1 MSEGA
6 VTTSWISRLGS
17 AFKGVVIGFILVL
30 VAIVLLWWN
39 EGRSVRR
46 YKEISYAKDNVK
58 EANLDAVD
66 ASLEGKLVHFAG
78 PAKTTESL
86 SDDDFGVKVENSF
99 SMSRVVEMYQW
110 KENEHRETG
119 KTTKNLGGSTT
130 KEPDKVTYTYE
141 KGWYSSIQPSDSFK
155 EKVDPQTKEER
166 KNPSVMP
173 FKEIRKNVANV
184 TVGAYTLPAGQAS
197 SLGTSQKLAVDY
209 EAVKNN
215 LPKSAVVVDGA
226 IYYNV
231 YGEEECNKAMGAAAV
246 AAPAE
251 VAPAHHQPAPEAA
264 AQAVVENAQAAAQ
277 AVVENAV
284 ANTQAAA
291 QTAVENA
298 VANTQAA
305 AQTAVENAVAN
316 TQAAAQTTVE
326 NAVANTQAAAQ
337 TTVENAVANTQAAAQ
352 TTVENA
358 VANTQTAVENAVA
371 NTQAAAQTAVENTQA
386 VVENAAAQTTVNA
399 GAVNVVAYQANPS
412 NPKIGDIRIRYSNS
426 PVCDVTVI
434 AKQVGNA
441 VENFKI
447 DEDLS
452 YMDIRN
458 GNLAAKDVFAANE
471 KAESMWVWILRI
483 AGFFIM
489 AAGFNAIFKPLSVLA
504 DVLPFLGNIAEAG
517 CGIISKLLAF
527 GLSMLVIAVAWLF
540 YRPVLAICLF
550 VLMGAAIFGIIT
562 LVAKAKASK
571 AAAPAA
577 PAAEPAPETPAA
589 N

>member
-1 MSEGA
+1 MSEEA
-6 VTTSWISRLGS
+6 VTTSWFSRLGS
-17 AFKGVVIGFILVL
+17 AFRGVVIGFVMVL
-30 VAIVLLWWN
+30 GAIILLWWN

-46 YKEISYAKDNVK
+46 YKEISFAKDNVQ
-58 EANLDAVD
+58 EANLDAVN

-78 PAKTTESL
+78 AAKTTESL
-86 SDDDFGVKVENSF
+86 SDDDFGVQVKDSF
-99 SMSRVVEMYQW
+99 SMRRVVEMYQW
-110 KENEHRETG
+110 KEIEHRETG
-119 KTTKNLGGSTT
+119 KTKKNVGGSTT

-141 KGWYSSIQPSDSFK
+141 KGWSSSVQNSDTFK
-155 EKVDPQTKEER
+155 QKVDPQTNEER
-166 KNPSVMP
+166 KNPTVIPFQGISKSVS
-173 FKEIRKNVANV
+173 NV

-197 SLGTSQKLAVDY
+197 SLGSSQKLDVDF

-215 LPKSAVVVDGA
+215 LPKSAIVADGA
-226 IYYNV
+226 IYFNV
-231 YGEEECNKAMGAAAV
+231 YGEEAYNKAMGANAAV
-246 AAPAE
+246 ATPVTAPAE

-264 AQAVVENAQAAAQ
+264 AQTAVQNVVADTQAAAQ
-277 AVVENAV
+277 TAVQNAVADTQAAAQTAVQNAVADTQAAAQTAVQNVVADTQAAAQTAVQNVVADTQAAAQTAVQNAVADTQAAAQTAVQNAVANTQPVAQTAVENTV

-291 QTAVENA
+291 QTP
-298 VANTQAA
+298 
-305 AQTAVENAVAN
+305 
-316 TQAAAQTTVE
+316 
-326 NAVANTQAAAQ
+326 
-337 TTVENAVANTQAAAQ
+337 
-352 TTVENA
+352 
-358 VANTQTAVENAVA
+358 
-371 NTQAAAQTAVENTQA
+371 
-386 VVENAAAQTTVNA
+386 VVEA

-412 NPKIGDIRIRYSNS
+412 NPKIGDIRIKYENS

-441 VENFKI
+441 VERYKI

-458 GNLAAKDVFAANE
+458 GNLAAKDVFASNE
-471 KAESMWVWILRI
+471 QSESMMVWLLRI
-483 AGFFIM
+483 VGFGLM

-527 GLSMLVIAVAWLF
+527 GLSLLVIAVAWLF
-540 YRPVLAICLF
+540 YRPLLAIGLF
-550 VLMGAAIFGIIT
+550 ILMGAAIFGIIT
-562 LVAKAKASK
+562 LMSKAKAAK

>member
-1 MSEGA
+1 MSEEA
-6 VTTSWISRLGS
+6 VTTSWFSRLGS
-17 AFKGVVIGFILVL
+17 AFKGVVIGFIMVL
-30 VAIVLLWWN
+30 AAIVLLWWN

-99 SMSRVVEMYQW
+99 SMNRVVEMYQW
-110 KENEHRETG
+110 KEIEHRETG
-119 KTTKNLGGSTT
+119 KTKKNVGGSTT

-141 KGWYSSIQPSDSFK
+141 KGWSSAIQSSDSFK

-173 FKEIRKNVANV
+173 FQAIRKDVSNV

-197 SLGTSQKLAVDY
+197 SLGTSQKLDVDY

-215 LPKSAVVVDGA
+215 LPKSAIVADGA

-231 YGEEECNKAMGAAAV
+231 YGEEEYNKAMGANAAV
-246 AAPAE
+246 AAPVETVPAE

-277 AVVENAV
+277 TAVENAV

-316 TQAAAQTTVE
+316 TQAAAQT
-326 NAVANTQAAAQ
+326 
-337 TTVENAVANTQAAAQ
+337 
-352 TTVENA
+352 
-358 VANTQTAVENAVA
+358 AVENAVA
-371 NTQAAAQTAVENTQA
+371 NTQAAV
-386 VVENAAAQTTVNA
+386 QTTVNTA
-399 GAVNVVAYQANPS
+399 AVNVVAYQANPS
-412 NPKIGDIRIRYSNS
+412 NPKIGDIRIKYSNS

-483 AGFFIM
+483 AGFLIM
-489 AAGFNAIFKPLSVLA
+489 AAGFNAIFRPLSVLA

-517 CGIISKLLAF
+517 CGIVSKLLAF

-540 YRPVLAICLF
+540 YRPLLAICLF

-571 AAAPAA
+571 TAAPAA

>member
-1 MSEGA
+1 MSEEA
-6 VTTSWISRLGS
+6 VTTSWFSRLGS
-17 AFKGVVIGFILVL
+17 AFKGVVIGFIMVL
-30 VAIVLLWWN
+30 AAIVLLWWN

-99 SMSRVVEMYQW
+99 SMNRVVEMYQW
-110 KENEHRETG
+110 KEIEHRETG
-119 KTTKNLGGSTT
+119 KTKKNVGGSTT

-141 KGWYSSIQPSDSFK
+141 KGWSSAIQSSDSFK

-173 FKEIRKNVANV
+173 FQAIRKDVSNV

-197 SLGTSQKLAVDY
+197 SLGTSQKLDVDY

-215 LPKSAVVVDGA
+215 LPKSAIVADGA

-231 YGEEECNKAMGAAAV
+231 YGEEEYNKAMGANAAV
-246 AAPAE
+246 AAPVETVPAE

-277 AVVENAV
+277 TAVENAV

-316 TQAAAQTTVE
+316 TQAAAQTAVE
-326 NAVANTQAAAQ
+326 NAVANTQAAA
-337 TTVENAVANTQAAAQ
+337 
-352 TTVENA
+352 
-358 VANTQTAVENAVA
+358 QTAVENAVA
-371 NTQAAAQTAVENTQA
+371 NTQAAAQTAVENAVANTQA
-386 VVENAAAQTTVNA
+386 AVQTTVNTA
-399 GAVNVVAYQANPS
+399 AVNVVAYQANPS
-412 NPKIGDIRIRYSNS
+412 NPKIGDIRIKYSNS

-483 AGFFIM
+483 AGFLIM
-489 AAGFNAIFKPLSVLA
+489 AAGFNAIFRPLSVLA

-517 CGIISKLLAF
+517 CGIVSKLLAF

-540 YRPVLAICLF
+540 YRPLLAICLF

-571 AAAPAA
+571 TAAPAA

>member
-1 MSEGA
+1 MSEEA
-6 VTTSWISRLGS
+6 VTTSWFSRLGS
-17 AFKGVVIGFILVL
+17 AFKGVVIGFIMVL
-30 VAIVLLWWN
+30 AAIVLLWWN

-99 SMSRVVEMYQW
+99 SMNRVVEMYQW
-110 KENEHRETG
+110 KEIEHRETG
-119 KTTKNLGGSTT
+119 KTKKNVGGSTT

-141 KGWYSSIQPSDSFK
+141 KGWSSAIQSSDSFK

-173 FKEIRKNVANV
+173 FQAISKNVSNV

-197 SLGTSQKLAVDY
+197 SLGTSQKLDVDY

-215 LPKSAVVVDGA
+215 LPKSAIVADGA

-231 YGEEECNKAMGAAAV
+231 YGEEEYNKAMGANAAV
-246 AAPAE
+246 AAPVETVPAE

-264 AQAVVENAQAAAQ
+264 AQTA
-277 AVVENAV
+277 VENAV

-316 TQAAAQTTVE
+316 TQAAAQT
-326 NAVANTQAAAQ
+326 
-337 TTVENAVANTQAAAQ
+337 
-352 TTVENA
+352 
-358 VANTQTAVENAVA
+358 
-371 NTQAAAQTAVENTQA
+371 AVENTA
-386 VVENAAAQTTVNA
+386 
-399 GAVNVVAYQANPS
+399 AVNVVAYQANPS
-412 NPKIGDIRIRYSNS
+412 NPKIGDIRIKYSNS

-458 GNLAAKDVFAANE
+458 GNLAAKEVFAANE

-483 AGFFIM
+483 AGFLIM
-489 AAGFNAIFKPLSVLA
+489 AAGFNAIFRPLSVLA

-517 CGIISKLLAF
+517 CGIVSKLLAF

-540 YRPVLAICLF
+540 YRPLLAICLF

-571 AAAPAA
+571 TAAPAA
-577 PAAEPAPETPAA
+577 PAAAPAPETPAA